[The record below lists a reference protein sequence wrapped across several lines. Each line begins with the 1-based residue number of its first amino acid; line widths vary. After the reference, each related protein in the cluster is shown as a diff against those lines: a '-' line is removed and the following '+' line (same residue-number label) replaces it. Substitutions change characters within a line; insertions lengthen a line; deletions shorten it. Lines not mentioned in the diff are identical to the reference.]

1 MTSNSLR
8 IGQVLVV
15 NEQDVE
21 EPSTNTYIV
30 KSGDTLYSIAKRYGM
45 TVGDLKALNNL
56 TSNTLR
62 VGQTLKIRNQE
73 TDTDT
78 EDYIVY
84 TIKSG
89 DTLYRIAQAYNV
101 TPNQI
106 MNFNNLNSTILTV
119 GNTLKIPLSKI
130 EEEEE
135 EIEYVNYTVKRG
147 DSLYSIARSY
157 GVSVNDIMSL
167 NKLNS
172 NLLNVGQT
180 LKIPLSE
187 TVDQT
192 YVVRSGDSLY
202 SIARRFNTT
211 VDQIKQKNNLT
222 SNVLSI
228 GQILK
233 I

>member
-1 MTSNSLR
+1 
-8 IGQVLVV
+8 
-15 NEQDVE
+15 
-21 EPSTNTYIV
+21 
-30 KSGDTLYSIAKRYGM
+30 M
-45 TVGDLKALNNL
+45 TVNDLKTLNNL
-56 TSNTLR
+56 TSNTLS
-62 VGQTLKIRNQE
+62 VGQILKVKNQE
-73 TDTDT
+73 NNTDN

-106 MNFNNLNSTILTV
+106 MSFNNLNSTVLTV

-157 GVSVNDIMSL
+157 GVSVSDIMSL

-172 NLLNVGQT
+172 NLLSVGQT

-187 TVDQT
+187 RIDET
-192 YVVRSGDSLY
+192 YVVKSGDSLY
-202 SIARRFNTT
+202 SIARRYNTT

-222 SNVLSI
+222 SNILSI